1 MKRFLYSV
9 SILFLFSISLI
20 AGSLG
25 GTVTDSESG
34 DPLSGAT
41 VIVSSGFGGSATR
54 DTMTTGTDG
63 TYLFESLTEGIYTV
77 TVSLSGYETFTRRNV
92 TVGEDEVT
100 VDVELEAIAPATG
113 VISGTVTDSE
123 SGDPLSGATVVI
135 SSGFGGTAVRDTVT
149 TGADGTFSFEEL
161 AAGTYTVTV
170 SLSGYET
177 FTRRN
182 VTVREDEVT
191 VDVELDAIAPATG
204 VISGTVTDSESGDP
218 LSGAIV
224 VISSGFGVT
233 AVLDTVKTGAD
244 GTFSVGQ
251 LQAGNYRVTI
261 SAEGYRAFTQR
272 NVNVEDD
279 EVTVDAELRP
289 SGSAVLTPLKYTSRT
304 NGVFVQNN
312 KLLVQSMA
320 ESAVLSLYS
329 VNGVL
334 IYREKIQ
341 KGLSVIDLWQITS
354 GKTVVSI
361 LNAGAQRYVNTFLI
375 P

>member
-1 MKRFLYSV
+1 
-9 SILFLFSISLI
+9 
-20 AGSLG
+20 
-25 GTVTDSESG
+25 
-34 DPLSGAT
+34 
-41 VIVSSGFGGSATR
+41 
-54 DTMTTGTDG
+54 
-63 TYLFESLTEGIYTV
+63 
-77 TVSLSGYETFTRRNV
+77 
-92 TVGEDEVT
+92 
-100 VDVELEAIAPATG
+100 
-113 VISGTVTDSE
+113 
-123 SGDPLSGATVVI
+123 
-135 SSGFGGTAVRDTVT
+135 
-149 TGADGTFSFEEL
+149 
-161 AAGTYTVTV
+161 
-170 SLSGYET
+170 
-177 FTRRN
+177 
-182 VTVREDEVT
+182 
-191 VDVELDAIAPATG
+191 
-204 VISGTVTDSESGDP
+204 
-218 LSGAIV
+218 
-224 VISSGFGVT
+224 GVT

-354 GKTVVSI
+354 GKSVVSI

>member
-92 TVGEDEVT
+92 TVG
-100 VDVELEAIAPATG
+100 
-113 VISGTVTDSE
+113 
-123 SGDPLSGATVVI
+123 
-135 SSGFGGTAVRDTVT
+135 
-149 TGADGTFSFEEL
+149 
-161 AAGTYTVTV
+161 
-170 SLSGYET
+170 
-177 FTRRN
+177 
-182 VTVREDEVT
+182 EDEVT

-334 IYREKIQ
+334 LFRQ
-341 KGLSVIDLWQITS
+341 
-354 GKTVVSI
+354 
-361 LNAGAQRYVNTFLI
+361 LNISHSMLRN
-375 P
+375 